1 MKIILIGCGNMGGA
15 MLRGWLAGGLLKHA
29 VIVDHA
35 VHELRL
41 EFADYAH
48 LLDFCLDASD
58 VPDDVDADMIVLAI
72 KPQQMAEML
81 PHLATRVKKGLPI
94 LTVAAGL
101 RISFYQKHIPGH
113 PVIRVM
119 PNTPAMIG
127 KGSSVVVA
135 QDEISP
141 LVKSHVE
148 SLLKATGDF
157 FWIKD
162 EALLDIAIAMNATGA
177 GLFFKFAEMMAESGA
192 MNGLT
197 ETDAMRLARQT
208 FIGAAAMAEAYPQK
222 SLAQMRMDV
231 TSKGGTTEAALKTW
245 DENNMFLNAVDAGV
259 KACIRRSR
267 ELAGD

>member
-15 MLRGWLAGGLLKHA
+15 MLRGWLAGGLIKHA

-41 EFADYAH
+41 EFSDYAH
-48 LLDFCLDASD
+48 LMDFCLDASD
-58 VPDDVDADMIVLAI
+58 VPDDVKADMIVLAI

-81 PHLATRVKKGLPI
+81 PHLAPRVQQGLPI

-113 PVIRVM
+113 PIIRVM

-127 KGSSVVVA
+127 KGSSVA
-135 QDEISP
+135 ITNDNISSQI
-141 LVKSHVE
+141 KSNVE
-148 SLLKATGDF
+148 ALMKSTGDF
-157 FWIKD
+157 FWVQD
-162 EALLDIAIAMNATGA
+162 EGLLDIAIAMNATGA
-177 GLFFKFAEMMAESGA
+177 GLFFKFAEVMAQSGA
-192 MNGLT
+192 ANGLT
-197 ETDAMRLARQT
+197 EEQAMRLARQT
-208 FIGAAAMAEAYPQK
+208 FIGAAAMAENYTDT
-222 SLAQMRMDV
+222 SLAQMRINV

-245 DENNMFLNAVDAGV
+245 DENDMFFKAVDAGV
-259 KACIRRSR
+259 KACIQRSR